1 VAAPFG
7 AAINV
12 SCKPGYRAV
21 PVGASMSGTNVVRT
35 LVVLEYSF
43 LGGSRRERVRRAHR
57 LQLSIIGTKVLK
69 LVVLEYLF
77 LDITSRKRV
86 RRAHRLQLSAMVCG

>member
-1 VAAPFG
+1 VR
-7 AAINV
+7 II
-12 SCKPGYRAV
+12 
-21 PVGASMSGTNVVRT
+21 SGTNVVLT
-35 LVVLEYSF
+35 LVVLEYLF
-43 LGGSRRERVRRAHR
+43 LGGSRRKRVRRAHR
-57 LQLSIIGTKVLK
+57 LQLSIIGTKVLT